1 MILCGPYLVLV
12 LVLVLVHIY
21 SVQPLFLLIQ
31 HNSRPE

>member
-12 LVLVLVHIY
+12 LVLVLVHIH

-31 HNSRPE
+31 HNIRPE